1 MISVKAF
8 PQGLIFLSLLINR
21 QKQLYNNFISIKT
34 ISKTHT
40 MPISVVLK
48 TTIDIK

>member
-21 QKQLYNNFISIKT
+21 QKHLYNNFISIKT
-34 ISKTHT
+34 ISTHT